1 MNTTEA
7 LQILREELR
16 TYEQRPYHDL
26 TTLVGQVIHKDRLAP
41 SGTNYQIDAQ
51 FMWDDARLHT
61 IRVIVAI
68 DDSSLRYSVLPMS
81 EDFIMKPDGSLVG
94 K

>member
-16 TYEQRPYHDL
+16 AYERRAYHDL
-26 TTLVGQVIHKDRLAP
+26 TTLVGQVIHKDRSAP

-51 FMWDDARLHT
+51 FMWDDPRVHT

-68 DDSSLRYSVLPMS
+68 DDRSLRYSILPMS
-81 EDFIMKPDGSLVG
+81 EDFIMNPDGSVVR
-94 K
+94 